1 MVQQNKQYSLYK
13 HLSVWPWSALHPYS
27 DTSVV
32 ETLSWTWPK
41 VLSHAGSSDFQNIRS
56 EFEWST
62 QIAKVLSFLLRQ
74 RRPLSQC
81 WVVNIFWVV
90 SQRQSACLLQFH
102 YCSSTWSDNPVPFKW
117 RRALNYITFWYI
129 FPDQVS
135 EKNDDVEDLKAKSF
149 PFRKF
154 LASVYWIDLW
164 VKHGPL

>member
-1 MVQQNKQYSLYK
+1 MFDQEVLYIRTVIRCGDLIVNLTKGTESHRFFWLSEHKVRVWVKYS
-13 HLSVWPWSALHPYS
+13 
-27 DTSVV
+27 
-32 ETLSWTWPK
+32 
-41 VLSHAGSSDFQNIRS
+41 
-56 EFEWST
+56 
-62 QIAKVLSFLLRQ
+62 AKVLSFLLRQ

-90 SQRQSACLLQFH
+90 SQRQSACLLRFH
-102 YCSSTWSDNPVPFKW
+102 YCSYTWSDNPVPFKW

-135 EKNDDVEDLKAKSF
+135 EKNDDGEDLKAKSF

-164 VKHGPL
+164 VKHAPL